1 MVSYNLPEGMRY
13 STIEERRK
21 FYAEEFDPKRIS
33 EWFGRR
39 IDGVKFAVII
49 GRHTRVFPEK
59 YREDLETTII
69 IDEYTNLQDVQWQIL
84 EFLPEA
90 AYYDR
95 NIYGV
100 GDHILGQELAF
111 DVDPENI
118 PCPIH
123 GTLADKMARKQG
135 LGFCKIE
142 LDLARKETVDL
153 FEHLEKQFCDVKA
166 VYSGRGFHLHVF
178 DQQAYNLKSNER
190 LKLARHIKQAGFHID
205 EWVTTGE
212 SRLIRLPYSL
222 NGLVSRIVLP
232 LKKDELESF
241 DAFHDRRCQP
251 QFLYREATF

>member
-1 MVSYNLPEGMRY
+1 MVPYMLPAGMRY
-13 STIEERRK
+13 ATLDERK
-21 FYAEEFDPKRIS
+21 EFYTKEFDVKAAI
-33 EWFGRR
+33 EWFKTGLS
-39 IDGVKFAVII
+39 GVKFAVIM
-49 GRHTRVFPEK
+49 GRHSKIFLEK
-59 YREDLETTII
+59 YREDSETTVI
-69 IDEYTNLQDVQWQIL
+69 IDEYDDMADVQAQVVD
-84 EFLPEA
+84 FLPEA
-90 AYYDR
+90 VYYDR

-100 GDHILGQELAF
+100 GDHIVGQELAF

-153 FEHLEKQFCDVKA
+153 FEYLEKQFCDVKA

-222 NGLVSRIVLP
+222 NGLVSRIVFP

>member
-1 MVSYNLPEGMRY
+1 MVPYMLPAGMRY
-13 STIEERRK
+13 ASLDERRE
-21 FYAEEFDPKRIS
+21 FYTKEFDVKAAA
-33 EWFGRR
+33 EWFSSGLG
-39 IDGVKFAVII
+39 GVKFAII
-49 GRHTRVFPEK
+49 MGRHTKIFLEK
-59 YREDLETTII
+59 YREDAETTVI
-69 IDEYTNLQDVQWQIL
+69 IDEYDEMADVQTQVVD
-84 EFLPEA
+84 FLPEA
-90 AYYDR
+90 VYYDR

-142 LDLARKETVDL
+142 LDLARKETVEL
-153 FEHLEKQFCDVKA
+153 FEHLEKQFYDVKA

-241 DAFHDRRCQP
+241 DAFLDRRCQP
-251 QFLYREATF
+251 QFLLREATF